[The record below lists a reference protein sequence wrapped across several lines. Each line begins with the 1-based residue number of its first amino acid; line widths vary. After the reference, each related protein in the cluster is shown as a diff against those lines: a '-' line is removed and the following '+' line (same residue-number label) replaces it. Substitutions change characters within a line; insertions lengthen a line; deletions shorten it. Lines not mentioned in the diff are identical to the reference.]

1 MMALPQHALQTG
13 AVAVSPATPGNLQ
26 RARTFGQPR
35 RSSSLNASIDALDA
49 ACSKCGPAT
58 SAFSPAAH
66 EPEPPRGCR
75 LGALATASLALGMMS
90 PPAHGAA
97 AQPFAAHSALVQGVE
112 RHRGEPIKLGQSRSQ
127 PMLALRSL
135 PTTEVTKHPGV
146 KNALKVRRLPRSPP
160 EARLRPAA
168 KAPPAAR
175 I

>member
-1 MMALPQHALQTG
+1 MRAAGGMRLTP
-13 AVAVSPATPGNLQ
+13 PAPSVDQ
-26 RARTFGQPR
+26 RPPPSAQRRTSRSR
-35 RSSSLNASIDALDA
+35 RA
-49 ACSKCGPAT
+49 AADW
-58 SAFSPAAH
+58 
-66 EPEPPRGCR
+66 
-75 LGALATASLALGMMS
+75 GALATASLALGMMS

-97 AQPFAAHSALVQGVE
+97 AQPFAAHSALAQGVE

-146 KNALKVRRLPRSPP
+146 KNALKVRRLPRSRP